1 MDELDKA
8 AAIAASPEVR
18 EAALP
23 PFNRQ
28 IATWGVAL
36 PDTELLVLDF
46 GLGQFDTIG
55 LIESWVANEAAAGYC
70 GKYLFVSDG
79 QTCPMHHHKHK
90 HETFF
95 VVEGRIRVV
104 LGEETVE
111 LSKGDRLAVP
121 TQIKHAFTGMGPA
134 LLLELSQPC
143 LIDDNYFEDTRIPI
157 GGNYREP
164 DN

>member
-8 AAIAASPEVR
+8 ATIAASPEVQA
-18 EAALP
+18 AALP
-23 PFNRQ
+23 LFHRQ
-28 IATWGVAL
+28 IEAWGAAL

-46 GLGQFDTIG
+46 GLGQFASVG

-70 GKYLFVSDG
+70 GKYLYVSDG
-79 QTCPMHHHKHK
+79 QTCPRHHHKHK

-95 VVEGRIRVV
+95 VVEGRIKVT
-104 LGEETVE
+104 LGDQTIE
-111 LSKGDRLAVP
+111 LGKGDRLAVP
-121 TQIKHAFTGMGPA
+121 TRVKHSFTGMGPA

-164 DN
+164 ES

>member
-1 MDELDKA
+1 MDELEKA
-8 AAIAASPEVR
+8 ATIAASTEVR
-18 EAALP
+18 AAALP
-23 PFNRQ
+23 RFDRQ

-46 GLGQFDTIG
+46 GLDQFDSVG
-55 LIESWVANEAAAGYC
+55 LIESWVANESAAGYC

-79 QTCPMHHHKHK
+79 QTCPMYHHKHK

-104 LGEETVE
+104 LGDDIME
-111 LSKGDRLAVP
+111 LAKGDRLTVP
-121 TQIKHAFTGMGPA
+121 TQIKHSFTGVGPA

-157 GGNYREP
+157 GGNYQDSDR
-164 DN
+164 